1 MTQSYGSKAIFSH
14 DRQAAEIF
22 FLILN
27 FSGLGNKSV
36 FYFPPSVSMKVTYD
50 KGKICE
56 SGIRKTLN

>member
-1 MTQSYGSKAIFSH
+1 MGLKLFLAMIAKPPKS
-14 DRQAAEIF
+14 F

-50 KGKICE
+50 KGKIYE